1 MSNATPEPQEQT
13 IPAADGE
20 DVSAAESPGGEGL
33 HKQESRST
41 GKLVPVQEA
50 IRYRRRAQ
58 QAEAKLQQLEQRLKD
73 LQTELHDRLEQL
85 GTADAQ
91 RDELQHQLETERA
104 RRSAEQ
110 SLHAAGVTDIETAM
124 TLLEKRANFSDD
136 PDGEKLQREV
146 QRLLQDKPFLLAPLP
161 ALPDKTASSRLRH
174 APTSARLAEA
184 ATQAARTGNRQD
196 VAEYLRLRRQA
207 NPAY

>member
-1 MSNATPEPQEQT
+1 MSDATPEQQEHTSAVADGADLNAADSPASEGPQEHE
-13 IPAADGE
+13 AG
-20 DVSAAESPGGEGL
+20 SL
-33 HKQESRST
+33 

-58 QAEAKLQQLEQRLKD
+58 QAEAKLQQLEQQLKD
-73 LQTELHDRLEQL
+73 LQRQLDDRLEQL

-104 RRSAEQ
+104 RHSAEQ
-110 SLHAAGVTDIETAM
+110 ALHAAGVTDIETAM

-161 ALPDKTASSRLRH
+161 ALPDKTASPRLRH
-174 APTSARLAEA
+174 AAVSARLAEA